1 MDYQRLTEIAQEHFW
16 PNFGSRQDMQEVP
29 LRILV
34 SGNGALVTD
43 DSGKEYIDCFAA
55 IQTTQV
61 GHGRREIADAVYA
74 QMQKLAF
81 YPAVLTYFTEPIL
94 ELARKLTEIVPGGLS
109 RFYFCNDGSEA
120 VEAALKMA
128 RRTQQERGFGGRYK
142 VVSRRLAYHGV
153 TMGAL
158 SVNGLP
164 GIRRGFDPGVPG
176 VSFAAP
182 PYCYRCEFGLDCPDC
197 GLQCYRDIERIVE
210 FEGPQ
215 TVAAIIAEPV
225 MGAATGFAAPPPG
238 YLARLRELCDRTG
251 ILLIFDEVSVGF
263 GRTGK
268 WFSCENYGVFPDIMT
283 MAKGLTSGY
292 LPLGAVAVKPEIGDL
307 FYGPKASADFVHGHS
322 MGGHTAS
329 CAAALAAIGIM
340 ERENLVQRAAETGAY
355 MLERLEGLQAHHIV
369 GEVRGTGMGFGIE
382 IVGDKATKERLPA
395 GLQVTR
401 RIRLRSWELGLI
413 VRNET
418 DLVVLCPPL
427 VLTHE
432 QADRT
437 VAILDQA
444 IGEAERDLG
453 L

>member
-1 MDYQRLTEIAQEHFW
+1 MDYERLSQIAQEHFW

-34 SGNGALVTD
+34 SGDGAIVRD
-43 DSGKEYIDCFAA
+43 EQGREYIDCFAA
-55 IQTTQV
+55 IQTTMV

-74 QMQKLAF
+74 QMQRLAF

-94 ELARKLTEIVPGGLS
+94 ELAAKLGELVPGGLS

-120 VEAALKMA
+120 VEAALKIA

-142 VVSRRLAYHGV
+142 MISRRLAYHGV

-176 VSFAAP
+176 VSFAPP
-182 PYCYRCEFGLDCPDC
+182 PYCYRCEMGLDCASC
-197 GLQCYRDIERIVE
+197 GLECYRAIERIVE
-210 FEGPQ
+210 FEGPD
-215 TVAAIIAEPV
+215 TVAAIILEPV
-225 MGAATGFAAPPPG
+225 MGAATGFAAPPAG
-238 YLARLRELCDRTG
+238 YLAKLRELCDRTG
-251 ILLIFDEVSVGF
+251 ILLIFDEVSAGF

-268 WFSCENYGVFPDIMT
+268 WFSCENYGVYPDIMT

-292 LPLGAVAVKPEIGDL
+292 LPLGAVAVRPEIGDL

-329 CAAALAAIGIM
+329 CAAALAAIAIM
-340 ERENLVQRAAETGAY
+340 QNEGLVERAAAMGRY
-355 MLERLEGLQAHHIV
+355 MLAALKPLERHPIV

-382 IVGDKATKERLPA
+382 IVKDKATKENLPA
-395 GLQVTR
+395 NLGVTR
-401 RIRLRSWELGLI
+401 RIRLRAWDLGLI
-413 VRNET
+413 CRNET

-427 VLTHE
+427 VLTEE

-437 VAILDQA
+437 AAILDQCLSEV
-444 IGEAERDLG
+444 EADLG

>member
-1 MDYQRLTEIAQEHFW
+1 MDYNRLAEIAHEHFW

-34 SGNGALVTD
+34 SGEGAIVRD
-43 DSGKEYIDCFAA
+43 ESGKEYIDCFAA

-94 ELARKLTEIVPGGLS
+94 ELAAKLAEIVPTGLS

-120 VEAALKMA
+120 VEAALKIA

-142 VVSRRLAYHGV
+142 LISRHLAYHGV

-176 VSFAAP
+176 VSFAPP
-182 PYCYRCEFGLDCPDC
+182 PYCYRCQCGLQPQSC
-197 GLQCYRDIERIVE
+197 GLQCYEEIERIVE

-215 TVAAIIAEPV
+215 TIAAIIVEPV
-225 MGAATGFAAPPPG
+225 MGAATGFAAPPEG
-238 YLARLRELCDRTG
+238 YLANLRQLCDRTG

-268 WFSCENYGVFPDIMT
+268 WFSCEHYGVYPDIMT

-307 FYGPKASADFVHGHS
+307 FYGPKAKADFIHGHS

-329 CAAALAAIGIM
+329 CAAALAAIAIM
-340 ERENLVQRAAETGAY
+340 EREHLVERAAEMGTY
-355 MLERLEGLQAHHIV
+355 MLGKLRALESHPIV
-369 GEVRGTGMGFGIE
+369 GEVRGCGMGFGIE
-382 IVGDKATKERLPA
+382 IVKDKASKERLPA
-395 GLQVTR
+395 NLGVTR
-401 RIRLRSWELGLI
+401 RIRLRSWDLGLI

-427 VLTHE
+427 VLTKE
-432 QADRT
+432 QADKT

-444 IGEAERDLG
+444 IGEAENDLSM
-453 L
+453 